1 MAPKIIVLDGY
12 TLAPAHL
19 EPTPPPTDNRSKP
32 NHHHPDTLDWTPLQ
46 ALGDLTV
53 HDRTPQDQICQRAQD
68 ASMVL
73 TNKTPFTAQTI
84 AALPQLNY
92 IGVLATGVNVVDLA
106 AARQHNVT
114 VTNVPGYSTDTV
126 AQHVLALLL
135 ELINHTGAHNQA
147 VRDGQWARC
156 PDFSFTVAPI
166 YELTGKTLGIVG
178 MGTIGKRV
186 ARIGSALGMN
196 IAAAHQSSMA
206 RVKLHGIPI
215 HWHPIDELAR
225 LADVLTLHCPLTEQT
240 RHLINAKRLATMK
253 PTAILINTSRGPIV
267 DEDALAAALH
277 DNRIAAAG
285 LDVLGSEPP
294 TPTNP
299 LLAAPRCVITPHIAW
314 ASVEAK
320 KRLMDIAARN
330 IQAFLDGSPTNVVN

>member
-1 MAPKIIVLDGY
+1 M
-12 TLAPAHL
+12 
-19 EPTPPPTDNRSKP
+19 N
-32 NHHHPDTLDWTPLQ
+32 WTSIQ

-53 HDRTPQDQICQRAQD
+53 YDRTPREQISQHAQD
-68 ASMVL
+68 APIVL
-73 TNKTPFTAQTI
+73 TNKTPLTAETI
-84 AALPQLNY
+84 ASLPQLRY
-92 IGVLATGVNVVDLA
+92 IGVLATGVNVVDLV
-106 AARQHNVT
+106 AARQHNIT

-126 AQHVLALLL
+126 AQHVFALLL
-135 ELINHTGAHNQA
+135 ELINHTGAHSQA

-166 YELTGKTLGIVG
+166 YELAGKTLGIVG

-215 HWHPIDELAR
+215 KWHPIDKLLC

-240 RHLINAKRLATMK
+240 RYLINAKRLATMK
-253 PTAILINTSRGPIV
+253 PTAILINTSRGPVV
-267 DEDALAAALH
+267 DEDALTIALH
-277 DNRIAAAG
+277 KNQIAAAG

-294 TPTNP
+294 APTNP
-299 LLAAPRCVITPHIAW
+299 LLTTPRCVITPHIAW

-320 KRLMDIAARN
+320 KRLMDIAAQN
-330 IQAFLDGSPTNVVN
+330 IKAFLDESPINVVN